1 MKPLL
6 QAIWKSDRKTF
17 LTILLWNIGVSV
29 LSGVGIVMLIP
40 LLNMLEIGDNR
51 LPDWFMT
58 LGYPLQVGLLLVGY
72 VLLVTVKTLLSR
84 SLNIRENAFIEETGI
99 ALRKKLYTVLSGAS
113 WESLTARKDADVVN
127 LFTSQ
132 CGQVS
137 YGIAEVIHFLAN
149 IVSAA
154 VQLGILMADAF
165 MFIVLWLM
173 SGGFPNL
180 FPALLALVGQLLLS
194 LFWCKCANSWYF
206 RRFSGQKTAIIYNHE
221 RGIADLFSQYGL
233 NKKFDVRL
241 ICTVDEYLRSGMDAL
256 DEMDAVFLCGMHS
269 HDRNQILKYCVGIG
283 VRVYVV
289 PRIGDVIM
297 SGAKRMHLFHLPM
310 LQVERYNPP
319 PEFLLI
325 KRVFDVLSSAA
336 VILVT
341 APLMLAVAVAIKAG
355 DGGPVFYR
363 QTRLTKDGRRF
374 QILKFRSMRV
384 DAEKDGIA
392 RMSTGDNDDRITP
405 VGRVIRACRMDE
417 LPQLFNIL
425 AGSMSVVGPRPER
438 PEIAAQYEH
447 EIPEF
452 QLRLQAKAGLTGYA
466 QVYGKYNTTPYD
478 KLQMDLMYIA
488 NPSLVEDLKIIFAT
502 LKILFERD
510 SAEGIAEGSTTA
522 MTAMTASAGA
532 EKGSAGDKASA

>member
-1 MKPLL
+1 MAASRKQTAAWEKPRRLYHDVGLRLVKLL
-6 QAIWKSDRKTF
+6 NVLLIALPFACCWLLFYTQRVVVFPSPWRSVCVIGLF
-17 LTILLWNIGVSV
+17 ILLYTGFGRVYDAFLVSIKRI
-29 LSGVGIVMLIP
+29 S
-40 LLNMLEIGDNR
+40 E
-51 LPDWFMT
+51 
-58 LGYPLQVGLLLVGY
+58 
-72 VLLVTVKTLLSR
+72 
-84 SLNIRENAFIEETGI
+84 
-99 ALRKKLYTVLSGAS
+99 
-113 WESLTARKDADVVN
+113 
-127 LFTSQ
+127 LFCSQ
-132 CGQVS
+132 
-137 YGIAEVIHFLAN
+137 L
-149 IVSAA
+149 
-154 VQLGILMADAF
+154 LGILIADAF

-180 FPALLALVGQLLLS
+180 FPALLALAGQLLLS
-194 LFWCKCANSWYF
+194 LLWCRCAHTWYF
-206 RRFSGQKTAIIYNHE
+206 RRFSGQKTAVIYDHE

-241 ICTVDEYLRSGMDAL
+241 ICTVDECLRSGMDAL
-256 DEMDAVFLCGMHS
+256 DELDAVFLCGVHS
-269 HDRNQILKYCVGIG
+269 HERNQILKYCVAIG
-283 VRVYVV
+283 VRVYVI

-310 LQVERYNPP
+310 LRVGRYNPP

-325 KRVFDVLSSAA
+325 KRAFDVVSSAA
-336 VILVT
+336 VILLTSPV
-341 APLMLAVAVAIKAG
+341 MLAVAVAIKAG

-392 RMSTGDNDDRITP
+392 RMSTGDSDDRITP

-438 PEIAAQYEH
+438 PEIAAQYEQ
-447 EIPEF
+447 EMPEF

-488 NPSLVEDLKIIFAT
+488 NPSLMEDLKIIFAT

-510 SAEGIAEGSTTA
+510 SVEGIAKGSVTA
-522 MTAMTASAGA
+522 MDAPDGM
-532 EKGSAGDKASA
+532 EKTESGDKASA